1 MVDTSPVL
9 SSDWSRGV
17 SIRLVNWEEGNYRVT
32 DRPRPRGEIL
42 ISGGNVTAGYYKQPG
57 KTREE
62 YFTDEAGLRWFKS
75 GDIGQVSLQ
84 YSPLIGQVI
93 SIITSDWSR
102 WRRTAPSRS
111 STVRRTW

>member
-9 SSDWSRGV
+9 TSDWSRGV
-17 SIRLVNWEEGNYRVT
+17 NIRLVNWEEGNYRVT

-62 YFTDEAGLRWFKS
+62 YFTDEAGVRWFKS
-75 GDIGQVSLQ
+75 GDIGQVSPQ
-84 YSPLIGQVI
+84 YSPLIGH
-93 SIITSDWSR
+93 IITILSSNWSGGGGR
-102 WRRTAPSRS
+102 LPQDHRP
-111 STVRRTW
+111 

>member
-9 SSDWSRGV
+9 TSDWSRGV
-17 SIRLVNWEEGNYRVT
+17 NIRLVNWEEGNYRVT

-62 YFTDEAGLRWFKS
+62 YFTDEAGVRWFKS
-75 GDIGQVSLQ
+75 GDIGQVTTILSYCLLLIHSITILNSEWIMAMRSQ
-84 YSPLIGQVI
+84 Y
-93 SIITSDWSR
+93 
-102 WRRTAPSRS
+102 
-111 STVRRTW
+111 